1 MIKEESAHILHLS
14 IQRLGACSIIH
25 CWLMVLP
32 GAGQDWSL
40 LLGSEDFAF
49 LTKSWFVKLK
59 YGVSVSEL
67 IPPNGAHT

>member
-32 GAGQDWSL
+32 GAGQDWSF
-40 LLGSEDFAF
+40 GSEDFAF
-49 LTKSWFVKLK
+49 LTKSWLVKLK
-59 YGVSVSEL
+59 YRVSGSEL
-67 IPPNGAHT
+67 IPPNGAHS